1 MNKVY
6 YEKPAMVVIEVNP
19 SHIMSGS
26 PLTTSSESVNDYILQ
41 DEQIW

>member
-26 PLTTSSESVNDYILQ
+26 PLTTSSESLDDYVEQDLQ
-41 DEQIW
+41 TW

>member
-26 PLTTSSESVNDYILQ
+26 PLTTSSESLDDYDVQDLQ
-41 DEQIW
+41 TW

>member
-26 PLTTSSESVNDYILQ
+26 PLTTSSESLDDYDVQ
-41 DEQIW
+41 DIQIW